1 MQVILCCIICVFGMI
16 FLGVP
21 LITAFLGGSL
31 ISLTLFSNLP
41 LSVVV
46 TKMFASINSFSFLAV
61 PFFMI
66 CGGLMD
72 KGGIAKRLVDFA
84 KSLVGW
90 MPGCLAVCTF
100 VASAFFGAVSGSA
113 VATIVAIG
121 GIMLPMMLED
131 GYPLKFAIATV
142 TIAGFLGIVIPPSIP
157 MVLYG
162 MTCGVSIADLFT
174 SGFVPGIMLTVAMS
188 IYAVIWG
195 IKHKDICTVYKFSG
209 KQVLKSFKDAIWA
222 LLMPIIILG
231 GIYSGLFTPTEA
243 AIVACVYG
251 LFVGCVIYRQ
261 LTIKRIIE
269 ILRSSV
275 STTAI
280 TMIILCAVNIFA
292 FVINSNNATVYVQ
305 SFVTSLAH
313 NKFQFW
319 VVITVFLLILGM
331 LMDTPPAIMLVGTFI
346 LPILR
351 VYDVSPLVFGL
362 VLIVNL
368 GIGLCTPPVG
378 SGLFVAKTLRKD
390 ISTAILL
397 NVHLLIYI
405 LICVAVMIILM
416 AFPQLIT
423 VLPSLFS

>member
-243 AIVACVYG
+243 AIIACVYG

>member
-41 LSVVV
+41 FSVVV

-243 AIVACVYG
+243 AIIACVYG